1 MTSLLDTP
9 AGRYFIKA
17 ISTKHPEVSVALV
30 RDELDVLERL
40 PEVSPPVPTLRAK
53 VRVGGWIALV
63 TDAVPGRSP
72 GPGVGDG
79 LPAGLDALSQL
90 RDAVPCAPA
99 GLPSVADRYAGLL
112 AHVPS
117 LLQRQPELVPA
128 GAPPGATE
136 ETVDRIL
143 AESASGSRLV
153 HGDLRGDNT
162 LLDSGGPT
170 WLVDWAWGCHGQ
182 PWFDAVTLSCSMDL
196 DPWARWDLLEKHE
209 LTSRVAPT
217 ALWHVA
223 LAVAS
228 LYAWCS
234 RQPPPPGLDELRSW
248 QRDQEVTALAFVRS
262 GLDRGVA
269 S

>member
-9 AGRYFIKA
+9 AGRNFIKA

-40 PEVSPPVPTLRAK
+40 PEVSRPVPTLRAK

-143 AESASGSRLV
+143 AHEREGRHLLVTLPGPAREARADLKGGADCPEARSAGCGQPLRVVLTAPRSIEHDKVTASNQGWPWQPHAQSTRRASGRSRPSP
-153 HGDLRGDNT
+153 RGVGPAHARRCPRRWRGGVPHEREGGN
-162 LLDSGGPT
+162 LSSRASAAGPRPGGP
-170 WLVDWAWGCHGQ
+170 
-182 PWFDAVTLSCSMDL
+182 
-196 DPWARWDLLEKHE
+196 E
-209 LTSRVAPT
+209 
-217 ALWHVA
+217 
-223 LAVAS
+223 
-228 LYAWCS
+228 
-234 RQPPPPGLDELRSW
+234 
-248 QRDQEVTALAFVRS
+248 
-262 GLDRGVA
+262 
-269 S
+269 